1 MRRLVDMDSKN
12 KKNIGSIA
20 GFMSI
25 LMFYIM
31 RHSSP
36 YAKLIMIGVFV
47 TIILLVFIH
56 GICTKKLGNSAGPM
70 FILLLMGAVAML
82 GNYLDLKN
90 IDSKFLV
97 IIIAIL
103 FLALPIMAYRI
114 AVKSGDVESIRK
126 SKQFFVKIA
135 CSIGFMILMII
146 IAKIFI

>member
-1 MRRLVDMDSKN
+1 MDSKN

-31 RHSSP
+31 SHSSP

-47 TIILLVFIH
+47 TIILLVFIQ

-70 FILLLMGAVAML
+70 FILLLMGVVAML

-90 IDSKFLV
+90 IDDNFLL
-97 IIIAIL
+97 IIAAIL
-103 FLALPIMAYRI
+103 FLALPIMTYRT

-126 SKQFFVKIA
+126 SKQFFVKISLA
-135 CSIGFMILMII
+135 IGLMIVGI
-146 IAKIFI
+146 IVAIVFK

>member
-1 MRRLVDMDSKN
+1 MRRLDMDSKN

-70 FILLLMGAVAML
+70 FILLLMGVVAML

-90 IDSKFLV
+90 IDDNFLL
-97 IIIAIL
+97 IIAAIL
-103 FLALPIMAYRI
+103 FLALPIMTYRA
-114 AVKSGDVESIRK
+114 AVKSGDVESMRK
-126 SKQFFVKIA
+126 SKK
-135 CSIGFMILMII
+135 SIIGITICIVLMIIIII
-146 IAKIFI
+146 IAKIFN